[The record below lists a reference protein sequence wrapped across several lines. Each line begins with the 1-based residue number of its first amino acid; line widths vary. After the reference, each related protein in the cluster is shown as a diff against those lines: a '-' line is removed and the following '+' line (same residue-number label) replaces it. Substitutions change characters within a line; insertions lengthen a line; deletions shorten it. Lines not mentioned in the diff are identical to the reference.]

1 MKRVVVLVSA
11 FVLFAGL
18 TFGQNPQ
25 TPAKTTT
32 TKQETKTETA
42 APAKDTKD
50 TKKTC
55 DPKTAKDCPSAKTC
69 THHQQSTP
77 KTEEKKPDTK

>member
-1 MKRVVVLVSA
+1 MKKVIVLASA

-18 TFGQNPQ
+18 TFAQNPQ

-32 TKQETKTETA
+32 TKTDTKTETA

-50 TKKTC
+50 SKSC
-55 DPKTAKDCPSAKTC
+55 DMKTAKDCPASKSCCKDKAA
-69 THHQQSTP
+69 P
-77 KTEEKKPDTK
+77 KKDESKPNK